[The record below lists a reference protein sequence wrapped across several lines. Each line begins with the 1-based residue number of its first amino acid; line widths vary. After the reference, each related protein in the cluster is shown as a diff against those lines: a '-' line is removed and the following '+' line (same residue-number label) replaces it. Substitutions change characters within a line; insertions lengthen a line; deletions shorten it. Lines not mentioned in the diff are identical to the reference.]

1 MTQKEIKLTKHN
13 YYFDAYS
20 KYSPDEL
27 IKIANRMKEDNVSSF
42 SICDDYGSIGFE
54 YFRLETE
61 SETSDRLKKEI
72 IENEQRIKSR
82 EEYIKREALALG
94 YKIEKV

>member
-1 MTQKEIKLTKHN
+1 MTQKEVKLTRHN
-13 YYFDAYS
+13 NYFDAYS

-42 SICDDYGSIGFE
+42 SVCDDYGNIGFE
-54 YFRLETE
+54 YFRLET
-61 SETSDRLKKEI
+61 KEEAI
-72 IENEQRIKSR
+72 NRIKQH
-82 EEYIKREALALG
+82 EDEIKRLVSLREKRFTEEASMLG